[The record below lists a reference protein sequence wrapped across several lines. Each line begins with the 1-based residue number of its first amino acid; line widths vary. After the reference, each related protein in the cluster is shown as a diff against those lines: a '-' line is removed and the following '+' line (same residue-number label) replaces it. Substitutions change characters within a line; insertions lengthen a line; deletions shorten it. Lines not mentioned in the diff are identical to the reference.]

1 MLTLTLALTLL
12 GAAPATAAPA
22 SNDKAAPA
30 TSAPAQKEQCDHPI
44 PSDAEK
50 TAKIDGVL
58 VRGAAIQGKAS
69 VALKDVLAAPDK
81 HAGKALVVEGTVR
94 KVCQT
99 AGCWMELAE
108 SDKADAAGMRVTFKD
123 FGFFVPTNS
132 AGAKAK
138 VEGTVQVTQLT
149 DEQAKHLEA
158 EGGKVARGADG
169 KAREVRLVATGVELR
184 R

>member
-12 GAAPATAAPA
+12 GAAPTPNATVPD
-22 SNDKAAPA
+22 DKAATA
-30 TSAPAQKEQCDHPI
+30 TSAPAEKAQCGHAM

-58 VRGAAIQGKAS
+58 VRGAAITGKAS
-69 VALKDVLAAPDK
+69 VAVKDLVAAPDK

-94 KVCQT
+94 KVCEK

-123 FGFFVPTNS
+123 HGFFVPTSS

-138 VEGTVQVTQLT
+138 IEGTVQVAQLT
-149 DEQAKHLEA
+149 DEQVKHLEG
-158 EGGKVARGADG
+158 EGAKLSRGSDG
-169 KAREVRLVATGVELR
+169 KAREVRFVASGVELR